1 MRTVIRK
8 DVFET
13 NKSDVHR
20 IIIGKETDMREFKI
34 TENAVKNLITTYAD
48 HYLMCEEL
56 ENEIDEDDLYDDADY
71 SHHSACCATAED
83 WMRVIE
89 IHPESNFVIDI
100 INKERERR

>member
-34 TENAVKNLITTYAD
+34 TENAVKTSLQ
-48 HYLMCEEL
+48 HMQ
-56 ENEIDEDDLYDDADY
+56 
-71 SHHSACCATAED
+71 
-83 WMRVIE
+83 
-89 IHPESNFVIDI
+89 I
-100 INKERERR
+100 II